1 MLFAPMGML
10 FIMKT
15 LEEGCYIAMKACNG
29 IIIYCMPALSLHIE
43 STDSMRLYDKVM
55 QTAEAL
61 YSVNCGKL
69 N

>member
-1 MLFAPMGML
+1 
-10 FIMKT
+10 
-15 LEEGCYIAMKACNG
+15 
-29 IIIYCMPALSLHIE
+29 MPALSLHIE

-69 N
+69 NQLGHPNLLQCSNNS